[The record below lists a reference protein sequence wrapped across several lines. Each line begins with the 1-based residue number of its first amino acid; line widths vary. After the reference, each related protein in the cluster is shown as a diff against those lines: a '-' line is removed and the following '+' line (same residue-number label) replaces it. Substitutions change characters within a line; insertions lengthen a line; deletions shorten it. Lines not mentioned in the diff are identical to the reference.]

1 MSNTQPQKPRF
12 THLGCSVTTSRA
24 LLSDGSEVENV
35 VLETPAL
42 HLELEVEPGTQHVF
56 SA

>member
-1 MSNTQPQKPRF
+1 MNNINEPRF
-12 THLGCSVTTSRA
+12 THLGTAVTTSRVR
-24 LLSDGSEVENV
+24 LNDGSEVENV

-56 SA
+56 VA